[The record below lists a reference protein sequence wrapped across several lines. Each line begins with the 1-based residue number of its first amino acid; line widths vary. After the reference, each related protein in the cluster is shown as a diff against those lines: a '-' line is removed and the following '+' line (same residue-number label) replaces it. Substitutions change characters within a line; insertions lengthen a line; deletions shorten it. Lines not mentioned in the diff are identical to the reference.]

1 MFDPDIHLDPT
12 AGAAGLLAE
21 AGIDR
26 RTVREV
32 IADERAIRCPER
44 PAAFPGRRFA
54 DLVPD
59 LPPERGLC
67 GMAMPE
73 AFLPRPSRRPAR

>member
-1 MFDPDIHLDPT
+1 MFDPDIHLDPAT
-12 AGAAGLLAE
+12 GVGSVLAE
-21 AGIDR
+21 AGIDCR
-26 RTVREV
+26 IVSEV
-32 IADERAIRCPER
+32 LADERAIRCPER
-44 PAAFPGRRFA
+44 TAAFPGRRFA